1 MLDSFICILFHSDH
15 KHPQNK
21 IYEMKY
27 SLDFLCEINSI
38 VDTMGFHSRA
48 TPFNLIGKNR
58 SSVNFIQ
65 PTQERHHHKQI
76 FHKKRVACA
85 GNNILPHAHEQKSM
99 RSDQCINSILS
110 CQISNWDWYQGC
122 APPRRVV
129 RGKSLT
135 HPHPAKGGFAPPHP
149 ILWFF
154 PINIC
159 LTHKSVDLCTF
170 STRPAARF

>member
-1 MLDSFICILFHSDH
+1 MKTLRMDPLAVVLDSFICILLHSDH

-48 TPFNLIGKNR
+48 IPFKLIGKNR

-85 GNNILPHAHEQKSM
+85 GNNSLQYSSSCSWTKINAKWSM
-99 RSDQCINSILS
+99 HQFYPIM
-110 CQISNWDWYQGC
+110 SNIELRLIPRMH
-122 APPRRVV
+122 APPRPVV
-129 RGKSLT
+129 QGKGL
-135 HPHPAKGGFAPPHP
+135 PHPAKGGFALPRPT
-149 ILWFF
+149 LW
-154 PINIC
+154 
-159 LTHKSVDLCTF
+159 
-170 STRPAARF
+170 